1 MIYVANATKQLF
13 RFMHRVPETGKVLMI
28 DIPSG
33 SQVPVGQGYN
43 PQQME
48 AVINHLERFGG
59 RSVSDSRI
67 NPDDFDGV
75 LYSAGKPVTS
85 DKIAS
90 SHEILVE
97 KQEKR
102 AATEATRSALSFDR
116 ATRDKRGNR
125 QARVTEVT
133 VEQDVPARTKPSGSE
148 VNFSISVAPDGSENA
163 KIPV

>member
-1 MIYVANATKQLF
+1 MIYIANATKQLF
-13 RFMHRVPETGKVLMI
+13 RFMHRIPESGKVLMV

-33 SQVPVGQGYN
+33 RQMPIGENWN
-43 PQQME
+43 PQQIE
-48 AVINHLERFGG
+48 AAISHIERFGG
-59 RSVSDSRI
+59 RSVNDSRI

-90 SHEILVE
+90 AHDVLVE

-102 AATEATRSALSFDR
+102 SATEATRGALAYDK
-116 ATRDKRGNR
+116 ANRDKHGKRL
-125 QARVTEVT
+125 AKVSEVE
-133 VEQDVPARTKPSGSE
+133 VVQDVPAREKPTGNE
-148 VNFSISVAPDGSENA
+148 VNFKLTVSPDGSENA